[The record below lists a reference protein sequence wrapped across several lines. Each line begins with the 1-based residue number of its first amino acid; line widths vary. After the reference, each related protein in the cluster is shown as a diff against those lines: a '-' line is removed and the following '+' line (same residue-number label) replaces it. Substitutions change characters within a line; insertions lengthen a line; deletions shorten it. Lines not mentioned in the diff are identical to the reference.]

1 MGRLIA
7 SAAIVLTALVVVS
20 VVYTRSDTQDPN
32 VDGAGLPVA
41 EPDSTAATSENL
53 PEPSTSAMPSDT
65 APGLTT
71 SAERPEEE
79 PLPSVPDTPEDEPA
93 TSTPSTGPDNE
104 PEPPASEPG
113 DLDAAALLFAAG
125 EASVGQSVRG
135 ESTVGMSP
143 GPEAVLARTTFE
155 TAADGNTAMTF
166 SLFGSE
172 SMEFRVVDGSA
183 YVQLPPELRSS
194 LGLQTT
200 VQEAW
205 LTVDEASAA
214 ELGVGCASPLS
225 AFGLAGSNL
234 ECDPLG
240 DTASLFPEFG
250 EYAVIVGRETL
261 RGVPATVVRLD
272 LPVRELLATNLA
284 SLLDSE
290 NPFGDLESMEDMLPP
305 DAQIR
310 IDVWI
315 GDDLRIHRTVFDL
328 GSLMAVFSNSG
339 EGGLNGMPRL
349 LATTDYYDHDAEI
362 VVQAPPPEL
371 VVGDLADY
379 SEPSFRPLLID
390 P

>member
-1 MGRLIA
+1 MRRLTV
-7 SAAIVLTALVVVS
+7 SAAIVLAALVVVS
-20 VVYTRSDTQDPN
+20 VVYTRSDTEDPN
-32 VDGAGLPVA
+32 VDGTEVAVA
-41 EPDSTAATSENL
+41 EPDSTAATSETL
-53 PEPSTSAMPSDT
+53 PEPSTSTMPSDT

-71 SAERPEEE
+71 SAEGPRGE
-79 PLPSVPDTPEDEPA
+79 PAPPVPDTPENEPV
-93 TSTPSTGPDNE
+93 TSTAATRPDDGS
-104 PEPPASEPG
+104 EPPASEPG
-113 DLDAAALLFAAG
+113 DLDAAALLVAAG
-125 EASVGQSVRG
+125 EASVEHSVRG

-155 TAADGNTAMTF
+155 TDADGNTAMTF

-183 YVQLPPELRSS
+183 YVQLPPDLRSS

-250 EYAVIVGRETL
+250 EYSVIVGREIL
-261 RGVPATVVRLD
+261 RGVAATVVRLD
-272 LPVRELLATNLA
+272 LPVRELLTSSLA

-290 NPFGDLESMEDMLPP
+290 NQFGDLESMEDMVPP

-315 GDDLRIHRTVFDL
+315 ADDLRIHRTVFDL
-328 GSLMAVFSNSG
+328 GSLMAVFSNGG
-339 EGGLNGMPRL
+339 EGGLDGMPRL